1 MITTFNL
8 IGVENVSGDMFKE
21 IPNGDAIF
29 LKVTSNIRL
38 VFNNKSLVSMF
49 KIDIDYEIKW
59 II

>member
-1 MITTFNL
+1 M
-8 IGVENVSGDMFKE
+8 ENVSGDMFKE